1 MGKLKPIEEQVVVLM
16 GASSGIGRLAAH
28 RFAERGARVI
38 VSARDEEDL
47 ELLVD
52 EIRQRGGEA
61 RAVPADVRDFEQTRA
76 VAQAAVDS
84 YGRLD
89 TWVHLAAVSIYAT
102 FEDTTLEEFETILD
116 TNLMGQIHGA
126 KAALPYIRQEGR
138 GALIHI
144 SSIEAERALPYQSA
158 YAASKHG
165 VKGFLEALRL
175 ELQHEGVPISVT
187 NIMPA
192 TINTPLFNRAR
203 TKIGTK
209 PMGLPPIYEPD
220 VVVDAIL
227 EAAEKPVRDVYAGGG
242 ARVMAIMQ
250 KLSPRLM
257 DALILR
263 TAFEG
268 QRTEELKSASAPDAL
283 SGPMAGRERIYGDFG
298 AQAMGMSP
306 STRLQ
311 TADGLKVGLAALAVG
326 ATVAVANRF
335 LTNGNS

>member
-28 RFAERGARVI
+28 RFVERGARVI

-84 YGRLD
+84 YERLD